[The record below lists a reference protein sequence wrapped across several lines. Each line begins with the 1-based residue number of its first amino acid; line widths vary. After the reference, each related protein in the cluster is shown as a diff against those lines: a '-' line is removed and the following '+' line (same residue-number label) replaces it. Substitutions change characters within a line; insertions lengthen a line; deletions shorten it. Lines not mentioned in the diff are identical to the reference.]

1 VRDELL
7 PLRGRQSNW
16 NKPVF
21 NPAPFNRFSCDRKS
35 PIHSSAGSFL
45 LTSRASP
52 APIRCEIFYDGLDQK
67 TGSCSSGIPG
77 NTKEL
82 KLAAHSSNFR
92 KQECEPQNSIKL
104 SASKIQF

>member
-1 VRDELL
+1 MRSQESDPQQRRFFFVDE
-7 PLRGRQSNW
+7 
-16 NKPVF
+16 
-21 NPAPFNRFSCDRKS
+21 
-35 PIHSSAGSFL
+35 SSL
-45 LTSRASP
+45 P